1 MSFRFTGNWLFLPTW
16 LALFRRIS
24 GRAAWVKEEV
34 HFLNRALSENPGRV
48 TVVAASLGRMR
59 KPAGLAG
66 GRAKQ
71 GPGKGQC
78 GALAAV
84 VDRGYVIL

>member
-34 HFLNRALSENPGRV
+34 HFLNRALSENPREGHCCCSFLRAHERASRTGR
-48 TVVAASLGRMR
+48 R
-59 KPAGLAG
+59 
-66 GRAKQ
+66 
-71 GPGKGQC
+71 QC
-78 GALAAV
+78 
-84 VDRGYVIL
+84 